1 MCSGRTGAPWLHTV
15 PPVALHWL
23 VSEPK
28 RPVQPASLK
37 WQDDGELSPQDVFN
51 LVCRLREVEPG
62 DHSNE
67 LWRLSHKYPST
78 KPAAAPDNEAS
89 A

>member
-1 MCSGRTGAPWLHTV
+1 MGGCGLHTV
-15 PPVALHWL
+15 PAVVLHRL

-67 LWRLSHKYPST
+67 LWRLSHKYPSP
-78 KPAAAPDNEAS
+78 KPPAAPDPEPKP
-89 A
+89 